1 MAENDNPKSLM
12 TTNDHDND
20 DNVLE
25 LCVLPYKKLND
36 FAFDC
41 IVCKKIKTRGKNLFI
56 WNNIVKF
63 ATDRLSS
70 RLVVMW
76 LLQKEKMGKENYYI
90 NTRLMNLFIEF
101 GRYEPTEAPV
111 NIESVHV
118 NETPNL

>member
-41 IVCKKIKTRGKNLFI
+41 IVCKKIKIRGK
-56 WNNIVKF
+56 
-63 ATDRLSS
+63 D
-70 RLVVMW
+70 LVV
-76 LLQKEKMGKENYYI
+76 
-90 NTRLMNLFIEF
+90 
-101 GRYEPTEAPV
+101 
-111 NIESVHV
+111 
-118 NETPNL
+118 